1 LTGGSNVNGSLNIDN
16 GNVLISG
23 APVLHAGNTYLDD
36 WTPSD
41 FVFSNINVG
50 VVRDY
55 KLVSMPPWRLI

>member
-1 LTGGSNVNGSLNIDN
+1 MNIDN

-50 VVRDY
+50 G
-55 KLVSMPPWRLI
+55 